1 MDWLKLIYGP
11 CLNLLKIGGLI
22 YLLVIVFGGGYFFAT
37 SILGVPTSSSSVLGA
52 AFFFGVLGC
61 IAVGIIGYEDT
72 RRK

>member
-1 MDWLKLIYGP
+1 MDWLKLFYKP

-37 SILGVPTSSSSVLGA
+37 SILGVPAGSSSVLGA

>member
-1 MDWLKLIYGP
+1 MDWLKLFYKP
-11 CLNLLKIGGLI
+11 CLYLLKVGGLI

-37 SILGVPTSSSSVLGA
+37 SILGVPADSSSVIGA

-61 IAVGIIGYEDT
+61 IAVGVIGYEDT